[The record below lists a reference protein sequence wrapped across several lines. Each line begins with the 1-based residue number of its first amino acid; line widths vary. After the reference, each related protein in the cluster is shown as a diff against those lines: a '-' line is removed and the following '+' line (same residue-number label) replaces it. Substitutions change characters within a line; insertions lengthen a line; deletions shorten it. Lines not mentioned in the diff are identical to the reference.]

1 MDKRFYL
8 MIRDLRSLIKSQDAE
23 DRSLIDPE
31 YRDAEGEP
39 ENSPT
44 SSQEG
49 SDGYRPYGIMAD
61 DGAIMPIP
69 EELISAAGRPHI
81 DEGEEKGEEDDI
93 AMEVDVQVRLLRDH
107 GRR

>member
-23 DRSLIDPE
+23 DRSLIDPD

-69 EELISAAGRPHI
+69 EELTSAAGQPHI
-81 DEGEEKGEEDDI
+81 HEGEEKGEEDDI
-93 AMEVDVQVRLLRDH
+93 AMEVDGQVSLFRDH
-107 GRR
+107 GSR